1 MAAQRTEEKSTDPL
15 VRHVEAWAV
24 AVSPVIQ
31 ETPVM
36 LKAGLLTASTI
47 VPACE
52 RQAIDQRQVNAW
64 LTQPQATKG
73 QTAIP
78 PKFAIPTIA
87 SGRTVKSSSSS
98 KRAMACTARALPF
111 SVTVEQESFSLSRRL
126 VQLHLQADHRQCH
139 VKSES
144 TKEFSDAKKNR
155 PRYAT

>member
-1 MAAQRTEEKSTDPL
+1 MEEKSI
-15 VRHVEAWAV
+15 EAWAV

-52 RQAIDQRQVNAW
+52 RQARDQRQVNAW

-78 PKFAIPTIA
+78 PKFAMPTIA

-111 SVTVEQESFSLSRRL
+111 SVTVEQESFSLSRL
-126 VQLHLQADHRQCH
+126 VQLHLQAEHRQCH

-144 TKEFSDAKKNR
+144 TREFTDAQKNG
-155 PRYAT
+155 PSYAT

>member
-1 MAAQRTEEKSTDPL
+1 MIRVAAQRTKKKSTDPL
-15 VRHVEAWAV
+15 DPNVEEWV
-24 AVSPVIQ
+24 FAVSAFTQ

-36 LKAGLLTASTI
+36 LKAGLLTA
-47 VPACE
+47 
-52 RQAIDQRQVNAW
+52 
-64 LTQPQATKG
+64 
-73 QTAIP
+73 
-78 PKFAIPTIA
+78 PKFAMPTSA
-87 SGRTVKSSSSS
+87 SGRTVKSSCSNE
-98 KRAMACTARALPF
+98 RAMACTARALPF